1 MKEYELDKSTG
12 EVIFKYDP
20 RIDKPL
26 TELDIDKLNK
36 MLELERMLHD
46 NHMLSSSPKGFK
58 K

>member
-26 TELDIDKLNK
+26 TTIDIDRLNK
-36 MLELERMLHD
+36 IMNKIMQEHGDLLKD
-46 NHMLSSSPKGFK
+46 IKD
-58 K
+58 